1 MKKLR
6 NFCCVLLLALLGLV
20 LFAASGLLGQPSR
33 LWVGGVEMTAGGSAP
48 TSAGSA
54 VYDPDSRTLTMT
66 DAVIEGEFR
75 GAAIYAEGPLILRLR
90 GANRLRGEKAGVT
103 ALSDLTVSGQG
114 SLVLEGEGS
123 GARVRGCL
131 TVFDSVELLLRGRE
145 PLGWGKL
152 HVSPMDMVLREEGSL
167 RVLPPYAILLTD
179 GALDAS
185 GHPLQGEP
193 YYETAS
199 ARRGEP
205 VPVPPDPAREGYW
218 FGGWYADPELT
229 APFDFSQI
237 HMESTVLY
245 ARWIRIVPLRFDS
258 WGGSELPDALYAWG
272 DVPAPPPEV
281 PEREGWRFLGWYGDE
296 RLRTEYD
303 WTLPLE
309 GETWVYAKWEKLADY
324 TLYGIDA
331 ARYQGEVDWPAV
343 KDGGVSFAFLRI
355 GFRGYGSEGLLNPD
369 DNFEQNYRE
378 AVAAGLDVGV
388 YLFSQ
393 AVSTEEAVEEA
404 RYVLELL
411 DGRELGLPVVMD
423 FELASD
429 ASGGLL
435 GRLYDAGL
443 SGEEY
448 AEICLAFCR
457 EIEANGYTAAVY
469 AGSGMLRDALGEALA
484 GEGYGAWLAHWT
496 VQTRYN
502 GPFDYWQYSGSGRV
516 PGIGPEVDLDVRYVV
531 RPPQVTGL
539 QILPGPE
546 GQTLRWDRVPG
557 AQGYLVYRSDGDG
570 GFAELGRLSGAG
582 STLFTDPEWREGSR
596 YMVCAFLRMEGGDL
610 KGEISE
616 IVSPVVPDS

>member
-1 MKKLR
+1 MKTLR
-6 NFCCVLLLALLGLV
+6 NLCCVLLLTLLGLA
-20 LFAASGLLGQPSR
+20 LFAASDLLPQPSR
-33 LWVGGVEMTAGGSAP
+33 LWVGGTEVTAGGSAP

-54 VYDPDSRTLTMT
+54 VYDPDSRTLTLT
-66 DAVIEGEFR
+66 GAVIEGQFH
-75 GAAIYAEGPLILRLR
+75 GAAIYAEGELILRLR
-90 GANRLRGEKAGVT
+90 GDSRIIGQSAGVT

-114 SLVLEGEGS
+114 SLVMEGEES
-123 GARVRGCL
+123 GAQVRGCL
-131 TVFDSVELLLRGRE
+131 TVFDSVELSLRGRE
-145 PLGWGKL
+145 PLNWGKL
-152 HVSPMDMVLREEGSL
+152 HVSPMDMVLREEGTL
-167 RVLPPYAILLTD
+167 WVLPPYSVLLTD
-179 GALDAS
+179 GALDAA

-193 YYETAS
+193 YYETAT

-205 VPVPPDPAREGYW
+205 VPVPPEPEKEGYW

-229 APFDFSQI
+229 TPFDFSQI

-245 ARWIRIVPLRFDS
+245 ARWIQIVALRFDS
-258 WGGSELPDALYAWG
+258 WGGSEVPDGLYAWG
-272 DVPAPPPEV
+272 ETPAPPEEPV
-281 PEREGWRFLGWYGDE
+281 REGWRFLSWYGDE

-309 GETWVYAKWEKLADY
+309 GETWAYARWEKIADY

-343 KDGGVSFAFLRI
+343 KDGGVSFVFLRI
-355 GFRGYGSEGLLNPD
+355 GYRGYGSEGILSED
-369 DNFEQNYRE
+369 ANFETNYRE

-393 AVSTEEAVEEA
+393 AVSTQEAVEEA

-423 FELASD
+423 FELASA

-457 EIEANGYTAAVY
+457 EIEAKGYTAAVY
-469 AGSGMLRDALGEALA
+469 AGTAMFRDELGEALA
-484 GEGYGAWLAHWT
+484 REGFGAWLAHWT

-502 GPFDYWQYSGSGRV
+502 GPFDYWQYSGSGHV
-516 PGIGPEVDLDVRYVV
+516 SGIGPEVDLDVRYVL

-539 QILPGPE
+539 RILPGPE
-546 GQTLRWDRVPG
+546 GQTLQWDRVPG

-570 GFAELGRLSGAG
+570 GFTELRRLSGAG

-596 YMVCAFLRMEGGDL
+596 YMVCAYLRVEGGDL
-610 KGEISE
+610 KGEVSE
-616 IVSPVVPDS
+616 IVSPETPYP

>member
-1 MKKLR
+1 MKTLR

-20 LFAASGLLGQPSR
+20 LFAASGLLPRPSR
-33 LWVGGVEMTAGGSAP
+33 LWVGGTEVTAGGSAP

-54 VYDPDSRTLTMT
+54 VYDPDTRTLTLT
-66 DAVIEGEFR
+66 GAVIEGQFH
-75 GAAIYAEGPLILRLR
+75 GAAIYAEGELILRLWGDSR
-90 GANRLRGEKAGVT
+90 IIGQSAGVT
-103 ALSDLTVSGQG
+103 ALGDLTVSGQG

-123 GARVRGCL
+123 GAQVRGCL
-131 TVFDSVELLLRGRE
+131 TVFDSVELSLRGRE
-145 PLGWGKL
+145 PLRWGKL
-152 HVSPMDMVLREEGSL
+152 HVSPMDMVLREEGTL
-167 RVLPPYAILLTD
+167 WVLPPYSVLMTD
-179 GALDAS
+179 GALDAA
-185 GHPLQGEP
+185 GRPLQGEP
-193 YYETAS
+193 YYETAT

-205 VPVPPDPAREGYW
+205 VPVPPEPEKEGYW

-229 APFDFSQI
+229 RPFDFSQI

-245 ARWIRIVPLRFDS
+245 ARWIQIVALRFDS
-258 WGGSELPDALYAWG
+258 WGGSEVPDGLYAWG
-272 DVPAPPPEV
+272 ETPAPPEEPV
-281 PEREGWRFLGWYGDE
+281 REGWRFLGWYGDE

-309 GETWVYAKWEKLADY
+309 GETWAYARWEKLADY

-343 KDGGVSFAFLRI
+343 KDGGVSFVFLRI
-355 GFRGYGSEGLLNPD
+355 GYRGYGSEGILSED
-369 DNFEQNYRE
+369 ANFETNYRE

-393 AVSTEEAVEEA
+393 AVSTQEAVEEA

-457 EIEANGYTAAVY
+457 EIEAKGYTAAVY
-469 AGSGMLRDALGEALA
+469 AGTAMFRDELGEALA
-484 GEGYGAWLAHWT
+484 REGFGAWLAHWT

-502 GPFDYWQYSGSGRV
+502 GPFDYWQYSGSGHV
-516 PGIGPEVDLDVRYVV
+516 SGIGPEVDLDVRYVL

-539 QILPGPE
+539 RILPGPE
-546 GQTLRWDRVPG
+546 GQTLQWDRVPG
-557 AQGYLVYRSDGDG
+557 VQGYLVYRADGDG
-570 GFAELGRLSGAG
+570 GFAELARLSGAG
-582 STLFTDPEWREGSR
+582 STFFTDPERREDSR
-596 YMVCAFLRMEGGDL
+596 YMVCAYLRVEGKDL
-610 KGEISE
+610 KGEVSE
-616 IVSPVVPDS
+616 IVSPETPYP